1 MLGKYRSEAKSMFGL
16 GLQLSKVNFKLKNE
30 LSNDFEE
37 VIFKD
42 FPEIGHI
49 KNLLYKSGAVYSS
62 LTGSGSA
69 MYALS
74 KIPLDI
80 KGLMDKYF
88 TWSGI
93 IV

>member
-1 MLGKYRSEAKSMFGL
+1 MDKNS
-16 GLQLSKVNFKLKNE
+16 NWKNE